1 MGPLAGNG
9 YVQEDDDWD
18 IELVVQGREIVVS
31 EQLLVLHSKYFAR
44 VFGQLD
50 SEQDTVVLKRDLGL
64 EPSRD
69 RDQDHPD
76 DEGSLQSNGS
86 STVGEPLTQI
96 SHATMAALVDFF
108 YSGNLQIAEHNVKHL
123 IEASELLAIES
134 VEKLC
139 FAFLESNVS
148 VSNCVKRFIVAD
160 GKPAWR
166 KLAKRLLHFIQLH
179 FDSLMKLTQIYQL
192 TSHQQFKRIL
202 AGERLAV
209 AREEKTLEAVLE
221 WVQYESERY
230 IHLYTLL
237 QEVQWPLV
245 KSRETLINALKDPYI
260 SFEERCINLVYEALQ
275 YQELSYEQKVQ
286 FWKDPA
292 RRKKPNRWPKLLA
305 ALPYAGQLIECFD
318 FETLTW
324 APFTNKPTADTFGA
338 EMCYLDGKIYTLGG
352 VQMKTVDQFDVEA
365 AQWAVGFPSLL
376 QYRVAHGVTSDDE
389 RIYVTGGSAKASRDF
404 GPGLN
409 EMEILRPGCSS
420 SSSTTSTPQW
430 TKGSSMN
437 VGRSY
442 LASTLLHE
450 PDDHRQAGNLFVVGG
465 CLTETV
471 STAEE
476 YDSRT
481 RKWRPI
487 ASTLSKRDSLA
498 LVSLDGELYAVGGFD
513 NLQNKYLNS
522 MERYDPSTNTWTE
535 IKSMHVGRRS
545 PGVVRHKGRIYAVGG
560 MGESEDLKSVEVY
573 DIFQDQWKK
582 FPHSMKETCGWV
594 SCCLVEKPLRMMKNE
609 HEEREAA
616 QLREEKSNQSVPLL
630 RTNSSTSSQR
640 NQARAK
646 RFSLIETMGQNLSG
660 TGHHRDNGRDRKSVV

>member
-9 YVQEDDDWD
+9 YVHEDDDWD

-64 EPSRD
+64 DPLSRD
-69 RDQDHPD
+69 RDQEP
-76 DEGSLQSNGS
+76 DEGNVQSNASNVSGGCDGGGGGGSGSGSGS
-86 STVGEPLTQI
+86 SDGSIPTSSTGEPLTQI
-96 SHATMAALVDFF
+96 SHATMATLVEFF

-123 IEASELLAIES
+123 MEASDLLAIES
-134 VEKLC
+134 VDKQC
-139 FAFLESNVS
+139 FTFLASNVS
-148 VSNCVKRFIVAD
+148 ISNCVKRFIVAD

-166 KLAKRLLHFIQLH
+166 KLAKKLLHFIQLH

-192 TSHQQFKRIL
+192 TSHHQFKRIL

-209 AREEKTLEAVLE
+209 PREEKTLEAVLE

-260 SFEERCINLVYEALQ
+260 SYEERCINLVYEALQ
-275 YQELSYEQKVQ
+275 YQELGYEQKLE
-286 FWKDPA
+286 FWKDPV
-292 RRKKPNRWPKLLA
+292 RGKKPNRWPKLLA

-324 APFTNKPTADTFGA
+324 APLTNKPTADTFGA

-352 VQMKTVDQFDVEA
+352 VQMKTVDQFDVETT
-365 AQWAVGFPSLL
+365 QWAVEFPSLL

-409 EMEILRPGCSS
+409 EMEILQSCSS
-420 SSSTTSTPQW
+420 SPGSSSNTNTNTTTTSNSISAAKW
-430 TKGSSMN
+430 IMGSSMD

-442 LASTLLHE
+442 LASALLHE
-450 PDDHRQAGNLFVVGG
+450 PDDPRHAGDLFVVGG

-471 STAEE
+471 STAEV

-481 RKWRPI
+481 RKWRTI
-487 ASTLSKRDSLA
+487 ANTLSKRDSLA
-498 LVSLDGELYAVGGFD
+498 LVSLDGELYAVGGFN
-513 NLQNKYLNS
+513 NLENKYLKS
-522 MERYDPSTNTWTE
+522 AERYDPTTDTWTE
-535 IKSMHVGRRS
+535 INSMQVGRRS
-545 PGVVRHKGRIYAVGG
+545 PGVVRHKGKIYAVGG

-573 DIFQDQWKK
+573 DVFQDQWKK
-582 FPHSMKETCGWV
+582 FPHPMRDTCG
-594 SCCLVEKPLRMMKNE
+594 E
-609 HEEREAA
+609 
-616 QLREEKSNQSVPLL
+616 
-630 RTNSSTSSQR
+630 
-640 NQARAK
+640 
-646 RFSLIETMGQNLSG
+646 F
-660 TGHHRDNGRDRKSVV
+660 